1 VSILVKQ
8 INFYTLFQVLIKN
21 KVIFYLLFFILYFLV
36 FYFDELNI
44 SFSAFIFNNLFL
56 IFFSF
61 IFFYFLITFKG
72 LKWEILYISLG
83 LGLINGLW
91 IIFLFKY
98 INWIY
103 AFLGFILAAF
113 ILSIFWYFKFIFFYL
128 VFTKFK
134 GKFFPTTFTTKFINN
149 LVIYFFLSIFYSFYY
164 VFIEFIQYNLK
175 DLDMSFC
182 MTYFTQSSN
191 YFFFWLFKINPFL
204 VTFITIFIVTFLA
217 FILSELFISL
227 ESKKTNYQLDTQ
239 ENQIKEISKNYFY
252 LISFL
257 FSIYF
262 IVNFFSYIYF
272 KAISKNKALLLENK
286 LLKDNVEF
294 ILISTNIDSYFNE
307 FNKRNY
313 EELFNKLRKIT
324 KEVYNEKEKIKV
336 LLIPEGAL
344 IKNYDTLFYLENN
357 KNTKLFDIFS
367 EFVFEYLV
375 FNTIAVDKDFN
386 IYNSIVLY
394 NKQEGKFNFYLKR
407 YLVPF
412 GEYYPNWFLKI
423 FGFLD
428 IDNLKYKS
436 YSSGFYFK
444 DNQNY
449 FKIKDISFKV
459 LICFESFKYEMKSDI
474 DKKIDFILVSS
485 NDMWFKNLFM
495 DSLHLKSIKILSIYS
510 DLPVIFNANG
520 NKNVVISISNFSSL
534 RNIKIY

>member
-1 VSILVKQ
+1 VSILFKQ

-44 SFSAFIFNNLFL
+44 SFLAFIFNNLFL
-56 IFFSF
+56 IFFSL
-61 IFFYFLITFKG
+61 IFFYFFITSKSPKG
-72 LKWEILYISLG
+72 EILYISLG
-83 LGLINGLW
+83 LGVINGLW

-103 AFLGFILAAF
+103 AFLGFILAVF

-217 FILSELFISL
+217 FILSELFISF
-227 ESKKTNYQLDTQ
+227 ESEKTNYQLDTQ
-239 ENQIKEISKNYFY
+239 KNQIKEISKNYYFY
-252 LISFL
+252 LIVFL

-272 KAISKNKALLLENK
+272 KAISKNKVLFLENK

-324 KEVYNEKEKIKV
+324 KEVYNEKKR
-336 LLIPEGAL
+336 
-344 IKNYDTLFYLENN
+344 
-357 KNTKLFDIFS
+357 
-367 EFVFEYLV
+367 
-375 FNTIAVDKDFN
+375 
-386 IYNSIVLY
+386 
-394 NKQEGKFNFYLKR
+394 LK
-407 YLVPF
+407 
-412 GEYYPNWFLKI
+412 
-423 FGFLD
+423 
-428 IDNLKYKS
+428 
-436 YSSGFYFK
+436 
-444 DNQNY
+444 
-449 FKIKDISFKV
+449 
-459 LICFESFKYEMKSDI
+459 CF
-474 DKKIDFILVSS
+474 
-485 NDMWFKNLFM
+485 
-495 DSLHLKSIKILSIYS
+495 
-510 DLPVIFNANG
+510 
-520 NKNVVISISNFSSL
+520 
-534 RNIKIY
+534 